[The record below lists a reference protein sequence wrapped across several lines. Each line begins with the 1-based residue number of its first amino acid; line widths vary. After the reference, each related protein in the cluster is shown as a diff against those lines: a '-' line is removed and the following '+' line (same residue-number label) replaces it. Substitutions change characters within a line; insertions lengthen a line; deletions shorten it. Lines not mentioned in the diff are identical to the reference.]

1 MIRLYLGVYVF
12 NELLQTNYKR
22 YGFQICF
29 VWKIIEYTK
38 HPMQINL
45 QITCSKAIKINDNGQ
60 YFDFIGG
67 NLSYVPYVM
76 S

>member
-1 MIRLYLGVYVF
+1 MF

-22 YGFQICF
+22 QELKICLF
-29 VWKIIEYTK
+29 RTTIECFK
-38 HPMQINL
+38 QPMEINL
-45 QITCSKAIKINDNGQ
+45 QMIHREPIKINDNSQ

-67 NLSYVPYVM
+67 TLKYVTYVM